1 MTDRLADEIRAL
13 AEARYAANPGLANQ
27 VVERVRQEPAPSRWA
42 PWAKTPLAVALT
54 VVILVPVLGFGI
66 LLRANVFRFPL
77 PGGES
82 GDTTPALSLGTTG
95 PGGDWVVRRG
105 LHLGRTSGSVPP
117 DNVLY
122 QTADGGRTWTER
134 LRFNGGYDGMSW
146 DAIGRNGTLWTIDW
160 AATEALTVYG
170 TSDGGLHW
178 ARRAPTTF
186 PAAIVYFRGVEGWVL
201 SQSRTLHLDPA
212 PIYRTTDAGATWTN
226 VGTLPH
232 ANSWGSTSGVGEN
245 QFEFASARVGWFRTG
260 GLAATGDSGLY
271 LTTDG
276 GHSWTSVTVSPPTG
290 LDKAD
295 MILGYPVLFADGQ
308 AVLPVAF
315 GHITDPAYGRDP
327 NHLAVSAHYVYTSAD
342 GGLTWTNPQKL
353 EARDQRRW
361 RTHVDQSAETRGA
374 RAAAPGQP
382 VHAVLPGPEALVD
395 HLGQRPPGGQSG
407 PPGAAIRGAHGRRRK
422 HLANV
427 PVASDHPDDVLGPSA
442 WVGRGDHRSAQHQYP
457 AADDRWRGPLAG
469 GSGTMTL
476 SAYHATQA
484 MQTADA
490 SQ

>member
-178 ARRAPTTF
+178 ARRAPSTF
-186 PAAIVYFRGVEGWVL
+186 PAAIVYFRGAEGWVL
-201 SQSRTLHLDPA
+201 SLSRTLHLDPA

-232 ANSWGSTSGVGEN
+232 ANSWGSTAGVGEH

-276 GHSWTSVTVSPPTG
+276 GHSWTSGTVSPPTG

-353 EARDQRRW
+353 EARGLQPQGSQYMQFYLDQKHW
-361 RTHVDQSAETRGA
+361 WITSVNDHPADNPVPQGQQFVARTVDGGNTWQMFPSPAIIQMMFSDPLHGWAEAIT
-374 RAAAPGQP
+374 
-382 VHAVLPGPEALVD
+382 GPHNTNILLRTTD
-395 HLGQRPPGGQSG
+395 G
-407 PPGAAIRGAHGRRRK
+407 GAHWQEVQ
-422 HLANV
+422 V
-427 PVASDHPDDVLGPSA
+427 P
-442 WVGRGDHRSAQHQYP
+442 
-457 AADDRWRGPLAG
+457 
-469 GSGTMTL
+469 
-476 SAYHATQA
+476 
-484 MQTADA
+484 
-490 SQ
+490 